1 MSRFL
6 SRLGAELT
14 RISRWCRGFSRGHL
28 NEPAGT
34 QSPGASSRL
43 AASVREPPVSAHLL
57 MRLGGRLS
65 GRPAPLLQGR
75 AVDLLLEP
83 RDTDPPLR
91 TDLEG
96 AGEASALRQSISRRA
111 RDHKSSGRP
120 GDRFHVVGKRD
131 AHGSPSRTGPPSM
144 PRPSPSSSRTKSA
157 PPDPSPTR
165 IQGSGPKSYVH
176 LSPRCAFDLDSD
188 LDTRHTVRTTV
199 GADDERCPPADG
211 ALRS

>member
-1 MSRFL
+1 MNPLVRNP
-6 SRLGAELT
+6 R
-14 RISRWCRGFSRGHL
+14 RIFASCGFGPRT
-28 NEPAGT
+28 AC
-34 QSPGASSRL
+34 
-43 AASVREPPVSAHLL
+43 VSASP
-57 MRLGGRLS
+57 RAARS
-65 GRPAPLLQGR
+65 SPERSTCALLQGR

-144 PRPSPSSSRTKSA
+144 PRPSPFSSRTKSA